1 MHIREIMDRIPFL
14 LSCVW
19 YLLTFSS
26 RVKYTFIYGVS
37 NFKAT
42 NEEALHK
49 DNILLL
55 WTYRKS
61 CIYTSPFSILKLIL
75 NISYNI
81 YVITRYYV
89 ITNFLLNELPF
100 KIFYLSVIYYVNAN
114 ITVHIEMLF
123 DVQKS
128 IIQWITWSSSEDVKT
143 NIAYVAKI
151 LLQIFALRL

>member
-1 MHIREIMDRIPFL
+1 MWGLYNRRRIYSNFIVCIFAKPWIVS
-14 LSCVW
+14 LSC
-19 YLLTFSS
+19 YLVCDTYLRSH

-61 CIYTSPFSILKLIL
+61 CIYTSPFSIRELIL

-81 YVITRYYV
+81 YVITRYLHKSLY
-89 ITNFLLNELPF
+89 
-100 KIFYLSVIYYVNAN
+100 SVKAFI
-114 ITVHIEMLF
+114 
-123 DVQKS
+123 
-128 IIQWITWSSSEDVKT
+128 KT
-143 NIAYVAKI
+143 NMVTW
-151 LLQIFALRL
+151 LQISYQMSYLLK